1 MSTDY
6 SEFDLDNFYQDGVIV
21 DHLVGADT
29 FPATAEEAA
38 KLIVADATDELLS
51 RLDEYDY
58 ADADE
63 ALAAIIN
70 EDQLGRRAQEQW
82 AKLVVERGCAGAEA
96 VFDSYF
102 PTFEGEVLVSFDGAL
117 ENSVENHEVYVEIS
131 PHDDEFDHLLRD
143 VADGDQTIEEASAWW
158 KEHAKARFDAE
169 CEVHQHGGFG
179 AYQEWTRRVQQIDVW
194 LDYEVETA
202 RMVEF
207 VEAVKFNIEQLSAE
221 SLDMVQDSLRREC
234 GVSDVPDSWITAYAV
249 ADACLEAAEESDG
262 GVDIHGFKRKDL
274 MMIPARLAMALQAD
288 GWWLRSEIIWHK
300 PNAMPDSAKDRP
312 GVDHE
317 KIYLLSKSQR
327 YFYDAEAVKVPSAGT
342 GGGNFSA
349 KTQAGRRSVIGG
361 GQVKER
367 QPDTGFRNLRTVWS
381 IPTQP
386 YRGAHFAPFPT
397 ALVEPCIK
405 AASRPGDA
413 VLDPFD
419 GSGTTGLVAGAL
431 GRHTVLCEL
440 NPAYAELARQR
451 LVEGLGM
458 YAQVEMLPEPDIR
471 IAA

>member
-1 MSTDY
+1 MAIAIMIGDCLQSLRELPGNSIQTCITSPPYFGLRDY
-6 SEFDLDNFYQDGVIV
+6 
-21 DHLVGADT
+21 GANGQIGL
-29 FPATAEEAA
+29 EETP
-38 KLIVADATDELLS
+38 V
-51 RLDEYDY
+51 EY
-58 ADADE
+58 
-63 ALAAIIN
+63 I
-70 EDQLGRRAQEQW
+70 G
-82 AKLVVERGCAGAEA
+82 KLVA
-96 VFDSYF
+96 VFA
-102 PTFEGEVLVSFDGAL
+102 EVRRV
-117 ENSVENHEVYVEIS
+117 
-131 PHDDEFDHLLRD
+131 LRD
-143 VADGDQTIEEASAWW
+143 DGTLW
-158 KEHAKARFDAE
+158 
-169 CEVHQHGGFG
+169 V
-179 AYQEWTRRVQQIDVW
+179 
-194 LDYEVETA
+194 
-202 RMVEF
+202 
-207 VEAVKFNIEQLSAE
+207 NIG
-221 SLDMVQDSLRREC
+221 DSFC
-234 GVSDVPDSWITAYAV
+234 DTT
-249 ADACLEAAEESDG
+249 
-262 GVDIHGFKRKDL
+262 IHGFKRKDL

-381 IPTQP
+381 IPTQAFK
-386 YRGAHFAPFPT
+386 GAHFAPFPT

-413 VLDPFD
+413 VLDPFG

-451 LVEGLGM
+451 LVDGLGM
-458 YAQVEMLPEPDIR
+458 YAEVEMLPEADLR

>member
-1 MSTDY
+1 MAIAIMIGDCLQSLRELPGNSIQTCITSPPYFGLRDY
-6 SEFDLDNFYQDGVIV
+6 
-21 DHLVGADT
+21 GANGQIGL
-29 FPATAEEAA
+29 EETP
-38 KLIVADATDELLS
+38 V
-51 RLDEYDY
+51 EY
-58 ADADE
+58 
-63 ALAAIIN
+63 I
-70 EDQLGRRAQEQW
+70 G
-82 AKLVVERGCAGAEA
+82 KLVA
-96 VFDSYF
+96 VFA
-102 PTFEGEVLVSFDGAL
+102 EVRRV
-117 ENSVENHEVYVEIS
+117 
-131 PHDDEFDHLLRD
+131 LRD
-143 VADGDQTIEEASAWW
+143 DGTLW
-158 KEHAKARFDAE
+158 
-169 CEVHQHGGFG
+169 V
-179 AYQEWTRRVQQIDVW
+179 
-194 LDYEVETA
+194 
-202 RMVEF
+202 
-207 VEAVKFNIEQLSAE
+207 NIG
-221 SLDMVQDSLRREC
+221 DSFC
-234 GVSDVPDSWITAYAV
+234 DTT
-249 ADACLEAAEESDG
+249 
-262 GVDIHGFKRKDL
+262 IHGFKRKDL

-381 IPTQP
+381 IPTQAFK
-386 YRGAHFAPFPT
+386 GAHFAPFPT

-413 VLDPFD
+413 VLDPFG

-451 LVEGLGM
+451 LIDGLGM
-458 YAQVEMLPEPDIR
+458 YAQVEMLPEPDLR

>member
-1 MSTDY
+1 MAIAIMIGDCLQSLRELPGNSIQTCITSPPYFGLRDY
-6 SEFDLDNFYQDGVIV
+6 
-21 DHLVGADT
+21 GADGQIGL
-29 FPATAEEAA
+29 EE
-38 KLIVADATDELLS
+38 TPE
-51 RLDEYDY
+51 EY
-58 ADADE
+58 
-63 ALAAIIN
+63 I
-70 EDQLGRRAQEQW
+70 
-82 AKLVVERGCAGAEA
+82 AKLVA
-96 VFDSYF
+96 VFAEVRRVLRDDGTLWVNIGDSYCMN
-102 PTFEGEVLVSFDGAL
+102 G
-117 ENSVENHEVYVEIS
+117 
-131 PHDDEFDHLLRD
+131 
-143 VADGDQTIEEASAWW
+143 
-158 KEHAKARFDAE
+158 HAKGQSSVGTGKNSYKDADSAAAR
-169 CEVHQHGGFG
+169 
-179 AYQEWTRRVQQIDVW
+179 
-194 LDYEVETA
+194 A
-202 RMVEF
+202 RSF
-207 VEAVKFNIEQLSAE
+207 P
-221 SLDMVQDSLRREC
+221 
-234 GVSDVPDSWITAYAV
+234 GY
-249 ADACLEAAEESDG
+249 
-262 GVDIHGFKRKDL
+262 KRKDL
-274 MMIPARLAMALQAD
+274 LMIPARLAMALQSD

-312 GVDHE
+312 GIDHE

-381 IPTQP
+381 VPTQAFK
-386 YRGAHFAPFPT
+386 GAHFAPFPT

-413 VLDPFD
+413 VLDPFG

-451 LVEGLGM
+451 LVDGLGI

>member
-262 GVDIHGFKRKDL
+262 GVDSFGTTPEEAAEQ
-274 MMIPARLAMALQAD
+274 MI
-288 GWWLRSEIIWHK
+288 E
-300 PNAMPDSAKDRP
+300 
-312 GVDHE
+312 
-317 KIYLLSKSQR
+317 IYLNG
-327 YFYDAEAVKVPSAGT
+327 DEVGAEVKQELVDL
-342 GGGNFSA
+342 
-349 KTQAGRRSVIGG
+349 ID
-361 GQVKER
+361 ER
-367 QPDTGFRNLRTVWS
+367 GFFR
-381 IPTQP
+381 
-386 YRGAHFAPFPT
+386 
-397 ALVEPCIK
+397 
-405 AASRPGDA
+405 
-413 VLDPFD
+413 
-419 GSGTTGLVAGAL
+419 
-431 GRHTVLCEL
+431 
-440 NPAYAELARQR
+440 
-451 LVEGLGM
+451 
-458 YAQVEMLPEPDIR
+458 
-471 IAA
+471 